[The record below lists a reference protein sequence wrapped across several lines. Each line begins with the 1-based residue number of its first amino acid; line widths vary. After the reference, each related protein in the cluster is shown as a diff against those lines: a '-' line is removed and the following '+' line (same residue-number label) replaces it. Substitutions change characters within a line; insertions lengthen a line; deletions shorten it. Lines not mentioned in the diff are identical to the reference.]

1 MAWPW
6 IALIAKNVPWMELAR
21 RAPAILARSR
31 ELLEEAKARPPSAA
45 ASDGDALVRRLE
57 ALESR
62 DAEHARLIGAM
73 VDQLADLT
81 EGMQVLTARNRLLAA
96 LVAVL
101 LVLQVITFIAAVP

>member
-6 IALIAKNVPWMELAR
+6 IAVIAKNVPWMELAR

-31 ELLEEAKARPPSAA
+31 ELLEEAKARPSSAA
-45 ASDGDALVRRLE
+45 ASDGGGLVTRIE

-73 VDQLADLT
+73 VEQLADLT
-81 EGMQVLTARNRLLAA
+81 EGVQVLTARNRLLAVI
-96 LVAVL
+96 VAVL
-101 LVLQVITFIAAVP
+101 LLLQVITFIAALW